1 MANPV
6 ADPQIRR
13 AVLRFDATPRLGGGH
28 AIRSLAL
35 ADRLATAGWDCKIA
49 VSSETLA
56 MLPELRK
63 RGAGLIELDGP
74 AEGEPGELAHAL
86 PDGCSILVVDHYER
100 SADFERACRPWAS
113 SILVIE
119 DLPNRKHDCNFLLDQ
134 TFGRCPRD
142 YDEVVGNGSKMFCG
156 SKFALLR
163 DAFRAARAEALDRR
177 QSTEA
182 VGRILVCMGLSDPGN
197 ASGRAIEGI
206 VESGTAAKID
216 VVLGTGAPNIDEV
229 QRQLSALSGRGK
241 LHVAP
246 NNLAEI
252 MTKADL
258 AISAA
263 GSTTWERCCL
273 GLPAIMTALSD
284 NQALIAKNVSD
295 AGAGLMVGRNGEMDA
310 GQVAEAVAEITRDA
324 ALWLEMSEAAAAICD
339 GKGAER
345 VERTL

>member
-1 MANPV
+1 M
-6 ADPQIRR
+6 RR

-35 ADRLATAGWDCKIA
+35 ADRLATAGWECKIA

-56 MLPELRK
+56 MLPQLRA

-74 AEGEPGELAHAL
+74 AEDEPGELALAL

-100 SADFERACRPWAS
+100 GADFERACRPWAN

-119 DLPNRKHDCNFLLDQ
+119 DLPNRKHDCDFLLDQ

-142 YDEVVGNGSKMFCG
+142 YDEFVANGCKMFCG

-163 DAFRAARAEALDRR
+163 DAFRLARSEALDRR
-177 QSTEA
+177 RSTQTI
-182 VGRILVCMGLSDPGN
+182 GRILVCMGLSDPGN

-206 VESGTAAKID
+206 VASGTAAKID
-216 VVLGTGAPNIDEV
+216 VVLGAGAPNIDAV
-229 QRQLSALSGRGK
+229 QRQLSALNGRGK

-252 MTKADL
+252 MTETDL
-258 AISAA
+258 AISAS

-284 NQALIAKNVSD
+284 NQAQIAKNVTD
-295 AGAGLMVGRNGEMDA
+295 AGAGLMVGESGEIDA
-310 GQVAEAVAEITRDA
+310 GQIADAVSEITQDA
-324 ALWLEMSEAAAAICD
+324 DLWREMSEAAAAICD